1 MKDIHY
7 MVSTRLNSGMLKT
20 IRDQFSDELFDQ
32 IRARLTFDYFSSNN
46 VMGLTRD
53 NIRQTFYTKKQYGK
67 H

>member
-1 MKDIHY
+1 
-7 MVSTRLNSGMLKT
+7 MVSTRLNSGILKT
-20 IRDQFSDELFDQ
+20 IWDQSSNELFDQ

-46 VMGLTRD
+46 VIRLTRD